1 MKLYSWNVN
10 GLRAVLNKKVFLEFI
25 AEHDPDILCLQEI
38 KANPEQVEMDLP
50 GYFEIYNPAAKKG
63 YAGTA
68 IFSKQKPLDTRLNIP
83 EDIATK
89 YSLEDDYG
97 DTNQEG
103 RVTVVELDDFFVA
116 TSYTP
121 NTKGDLSRLKLREEA
136 WDPAFLEYMSRL
148 NQQKPVLFCGDLNVA
163 HQEID
168 LARPKQN
175 VGKHGFTDQERAGF
189 DNILAAG
196 FTDSFRYLHPE
207 KEDGYTWWT
216 HWGNA
221 RANNVGWRIDY
232 WLISESILP
241 KLKSATIIP
250 EVTGSDHSPV
260 AIEIAI
266 ETQIETEIE

>member
-1 MKLYSWNVN
+1 
-10 GLRAVLNKKVFLEFI
+10 
-25 AEHDPDILCLQEI
+25 
-38 KANPEQVEMDLP
+38 
-50 GYFEIYNPAAKKG
+50 
-63 YAGTA
+63 
-68 IFSKQKPLDTRLNIP
+68 
-83 EDIATK
+83 
-89 YSLEDDYG
+89 
-97 DTNQEG
+97 
-103 RVTVVELDDFFVA
+103 
-116 TSYTP
+116 
-121 NTKGDLSRLKLREEA
+121 
-136 WDPAFLEYMSRL
+136 MSRL

-241 KLKSATIIP
+241 KLKSATILP
-250 EVTGSDHSPV
+250 EVTGSDHCPV